1 MENKI
6 IFKDASFF
14 KNLLFCSCR
23 YCIGRHTA
31 ESIGM
36 ANDIAKNAVES
47 LDLHDR
53 RFLAHDIRKQ
63 INDIL
68 QYYKHNMNIC
78 DYRSHITMDA
88 LTRIVGCIEKS
99 RLDHDEVVQIDDY
112 FFNVNQ
118 TDVVIE
124 PYDNSISNS
133 YDDSFF
139 TCYTILIPWI
149 KLANALDDD
158 SHYIV
163 EYKFNEEV
171 KSEICFPIPIVSSD
185 LKNISIKYMPV
196 NTYLEN
202 PYIDSWIQD
211 ELINTVTPLNPY
223 IDSWIQGE
231 LIKNVHLLNPA
242 TS

>member
-14 KNLLFCSCR
+14 KDLLFCSCR

-31 ESIGM
+31 TAICM
-36 ANDIAKNAVES
+36 PNDIVKNAIEY
-47 LDLHDR
+47 LDLLDKK
-53 RFLAHDIRKQ
+53 FLAHDIRKQ
-63 INDIL
+63 INDTL

-88 LTRIVGCIEKS
+88 LTRIVECIENS
-99 RLDHDEVVQIDDY
+99 RLDNHEEVFLIDDY

-124 PYDNSISNS
+124 PYDNSNSNS

-158 SHYIV
+158 SYYIV
-163 EYKFNEEV
+163 EYKLNEEV

-202 PYIDSWIQD
+202 PYIDSWIQS
-211 ELINTVTPLNPY
+211 ELITNVNPLNPT
-223 IDSWIQGE
+223 
-231 LIKNVHLLNPA
+231 